1 MAKSKKEEIKEE
13 KIYPSLVLG
22 LDISTSCIGISLVY
36 DDGINKPIVSD
47 ITHIVPK
54 ISGKKKGIEA
64 LILRKEIFENAFLTK
79 IKDRGVT
86 ECVIESPLVTAT
98 GNSNAQTISQLLQFN
113 GLLSEAIYR
122 VLGIVPHYVSSYDA
136 RMQSFPQLLS
146 IRKFNKKGI
155 IYPRKHIEKA
165 IKDNHLI
172 LFGAFPFDCDKKS
185 IMMDM
190 VNEEYPDIE
199 WVLNP
204 KGEIRKEN
212 YDACDSLVCAL
223 AYINTKRYGE
233 IKWEIPEYKITECD
247 DGNTEIVYKTKVWD
261 KVYDKKITIPKSD
274 YTKDE
279 LEGIVRQETE

>member
-1 MAKSKKEEIKEE
+1 MAKKKKEEIKEE

-22 LDISTSCIGISLVY
+22 LDISSSCIGISLVY
-36 DDGINKPIVSD
+36 DDGVNKPVVTD

-54 ISGKKKGIEA
+54 ISSKKKGIEA
-64 LILRKEIFENAFLTK
+64 LILRKEIFESVFLTK

-86 ECVIESPLVTAT
+86 ECVIESPLVSAT
-98 GNSNAQTISQLLQFN
+98 GNSNAQTVSQLLQFN
-113 GLLSEAIYR
+113 GLLSEAVYR
-122 VLGIVPHYVSSYDA
+122 VLGIIPHYVSSYVA

-155 IYPRKHIEKA
+155 VYPLKHIEKA
-165 IKDNHLI
+165 LKDNHLI
-172 LFGAFPFDCDKKS
+172 LFGSYPFDCDKKS

-199 WVLNP
+199 WVIDA
-204 KGEIRKEN
+204 KGNIRKEN

-233 IKWEIPEYKITECD
+233 LNGIVSDYKIETLD
-247 DGNTEIVYKTKVWD
+247 NGDTEIRYQTKIWD
-261 KVYDKKITIPKSD
+261 KIYNKKMTLPKS
-274 YTKDE
+274 E
-279 LEGIVRQETE
+279 